1 MGGQMVSEQ
10 SDQTV
15 DAGNLDWLMQGD
27 PAIRWQTMRDLLDA
41 PVEEWQAEQHKT
53 VVEGWGSQLLSC
65 QNLDG
70 GWGEGAYSP
79 KWTSTTY
86 TLLTL
91 RQIGIPRDCAEAQRG
106 THHMLDTMLGEECDT
121 NFHMRLACRD
131 RCIVGMILLLSVY
144 FGVEDQR
151 VDAMVENLLSE
162 RMPDGGWNC
171 RRAHKPF
178 PHHSSFH
185 TTLNVLEGLRE
196 YLELRD
202 SPLSADVR
210 GAEKNALELLLQHRL
225 YCSDKTGEVIPGHF
239 TLMAYPY
246 YWFYDYLR
254 ALDYFARVHAP
265 VDSRLEGAIGLLRE
279 NRRADGHWPNQYHHA
294 GKTFFSMDGGRQG
307 SRWNTLRA
315 LRVLRWWEK
324 GRA

>member
-106 THHMLDTMLGEECDT
+106 THHMLDTM
-121 NFHMRLACRD
+121 R
-131 RCIVGMILLLSVY
+131 Y
-144 FGVEDQR
+144 Q
-151 VDAMVENLLSE
+151 
-162 RMPDGGWNC
+162 
-171 RRAHKPF
+171 F
-178 PHHSSFH
+178 PHAAGLPRPLYRRHDPA
-185 TTLNVLEGLRE
+185 TLSL
-196 YLELRD
+196 
-202 SPLSADVR
+202 
-210 GAEKNALELLLQHRL
+210 
-225 YCSDKTGEVIPGHF
+225 F
-239 TLMAYPY
+239 
-246 YWFYDYLR
+246 
-254 ALDYFARVHAP
+254 
-265 VDSRLEGAIGLLRE
+265 
-279 NRRADGHWPNQYHHA
+279 RR
-294 GKTFFSMDGGRQG
+294 
-307 SRWNTLRA
+307 
-315 LRVLRWWEK
+315 
-324 GRA
+324 